1 MNVTFSEWRIEDELK
16 TTEDRAYYLEAA
28 MEEAIKENDPS
39 ILATALGDVAKSL
52 KGKSITAFFNGVST
66 GLAAS
71 APTPRIVRHKASKS
85 RALAKA

>member
-1 MNVTFSEWRIEDELK
+1 MKVTFSEWRIEDELK

-66 GLAAS
+66 GLAS
-71 APTPRIVRHKASKS
+71 AVPT
-85 RALAKA
+85 RALRRKATKRQPAMA

>member
-28 MEEAIKENDPS
+28 MEEGIKEKDPS

-52 KGKSITAFFNGVST
+52 KGKSITAFLNGVST

-71 APTPRIVRHKASKS
+71 MTTPRIARRKAAKRQPA
-85 RALAKA
+85 RA